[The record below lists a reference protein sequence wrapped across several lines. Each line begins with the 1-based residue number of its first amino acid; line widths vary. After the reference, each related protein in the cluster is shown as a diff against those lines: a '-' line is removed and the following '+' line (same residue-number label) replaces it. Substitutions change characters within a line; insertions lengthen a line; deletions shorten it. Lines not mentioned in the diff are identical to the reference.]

1 MAILGDP
8 IIFAKAVFHANP
20 MSRQRASRVERER
33 AQKYRLGVRHVE
45 DGKYIHYMYNL
56 YNKHIYLYGRCIYTY
71 MYIYNIFWAEIILV
85 EEISS
90 NTLACAMSSAP
101 VLS

>member
-1 MAILGDP
+1 M
-8 IIFAKAVFHANP
+8 
-20 MSRQRASRVERER
+20 
-33 AQKYRLGVRHVE
+33 E
-45 DGKYIHYMYNL
+45 DVYIH
-56 YNKHIYLYGRCIYTY
+56 ICI
-71 MYIYNIFWAEIILV
+71 YIYNIFWAEIILV